1 MCYVQ
6 QFVDLVF
13 GEVVI
18 DLLNLLKLLLGDRT
32 LVLILDSLAE
42 VIHLSFITS
51 KLKAWAMDKMNI
63 I

>member
-6 QFVDLVF
+6 QFVNLVL

-18 DLLNLLKLLLGDRT
+18 DLLNLLKLLLGYRT

-42 VIHLSFITS
+42 VIHLSFITGT
-51 KLKAWAMDKMNI
+51 LKA
-63 I
+63 